1 MLQLPG
7 RLGTLKACDVM
18 TKQVILLKDTDTI
31 EQAVR
36 QLKEQHITGAPV
48 VDNSGIFVGI
58 LSVSDLIGRTKPGT
72 DEPELP
78 PVPLSH
84 GDDDTTWDLFE
95 KAYPLNEDVSA
106 EAVGSR
112 MTKRVTSVT
121 ETAPLVEVAQVMCR
135 GHWHR
140 VPVVNEG
147 GSLIGIISTM
157 DILAAL
163 VNTAEEDS

>member
-1 MLQLPG
+1 MPQLPG

-18 TKQVILLKDTDTI
+18 TKQVILLKETDTI

-48 VDNSGIFVGI
+48 VDNAGIFVGI
-58 LSVSDLIGRTKPGT
+58 LSVSDLIGRSKSDS

-84 GDDDTTWDLFE
+84 EDDDTTWDLFE

-106 EAVGSR
+106 EAVGTWMS
-112 MTKRVTSVT
+112 KRATSVT
-121 ETAPLVEVAQVMCR
+121 PTAPLVEVARVMCR

-140 VPVVNEG
+140 VPVVDES

-157 DILAAL
+157 DILAAI
-163 VNTAEEDS
+163 VNTAEEAS